1 MATLSEQAPLPYA
14 PEIVEAMAAARA
26 ISFAQEIGL
35 RPYILEGDAE
45 VVINTLKFDEE
56 SLSSFGHIISL
67 AKSTLDTNYCISF
80 SHVCKVGNK
89 VAHNLTRHVRG
100 LSVWLEDTP
109 PHLYSVLFAN
119 SS

>member
-1 MATLSEQAPLPYA
+1 MATLSEQALLPYA

-45 VVINTLKFDEE
+45 VVINTLKSDEE

-67 AKSTLDTNYCISF
+67 AKSTLDTNSYFFF
-80 SHVCKVGNK
+80 SCM
-89 VAHNLTRHVRG
+89 
-100 LSVWLEDTP
+100 
-109 PHLYSVLFAN
+109 
-119 SS
+119 

>member
-35 RPYILEGDAE
+35 RPYILEGDAK

-67 AKSTLDTNYCISF
+67 AKSTLDTN
-80 SHVCKVGNK
+80 
-89 VAHNLTRHVRG
+89 
-100 LSVWLEDTP
+100 
-109 PHLYSVLFAN
+109 
-119 SS
+119 